1 MVLLT
6 ATVATISCK
15 LLQYGME
22 EQIIQMEM
30 KISYMEDT
38 IATLNSLV
46 IQQRKEIDNLSA
58 LIERLEARLTEG
70 EENPQEVSIQR
81 PPHY

>member
-1 MVLLT
+1 
-6 ATVATISCK
+6 
-15 LLQYGME
+15 
-22 EQIIQMEM
+22 
-30 KISYMEDT
+30 MEDT

>member
-1 MVLLT
+1 LALL
-6 ATVATISCK
+6 ASTVATISCK

-22 EQIIQMEM
+22 ERIIQMEM

-46 IQQRKEIDNLSA
+46 VRQRKEIDNLYA

>member
-1 MVLLT
+1 
-6 ATVATISCK
+6 
-15 LLQYGME
+15 ME
-22 EQIIQMEM
+22 ERIIQMEM

-46 IQQRKEIDNLSA
+46 IQHRKEIDNLYA